1 MSDFAVIGLGRF
13 GSSVART
20 LYELGHNVLAM
31 DRDESALRE
40 VVDHVTHAVQ
50 VDSTDPEALRAVGV
64 TNVDAVVVAI
74 GVDIQESILT
84 TMLLKELGCRKVVA
98 KAVDERQGKVLEKV
112 GADQVV
118 FPERD
123 MGVRVAHSL
132 ASPNVLEYIQL
143 SPEYTIEEV
152 NVPERLDGRTLG
164 DLDLRT
170 KFGVNVLLIRRD
182 SQLLI
187 SPATDVRLQTGD
199 VLVVVG
205 ENRQLNRLESAI

>member
-1 MSDFAVIGLGRF
+1 MGEFAVIGLGRF

-20 LYELGHNVLAM
+20 LYDLGHNVLAM
-31 DRDESALRE
+31 DKDEEALRG
-40 VVDHVTHAVQ
+40 VADHVTHAVQ
-50 VDSTDPEALRAVGV
+50 IDTTDPDALRAVGI
-64 TNVDAVVVAI
+64 TNFDAVVVAI

-84 TMLLKELGCRKVVA
+84 TMILKDLGVKKVVA

-112 GADQVV
+112 GADAVV

-132 ASPNVLEYIQL
+132 VSPNVLEYLEL
-143 SPEYTIEEV
+143 SPQYTIDEV
-152 NVPERLDGRTLG
+152 RVPERLDGRTLG
-164 DLDLRT
+164 ELELRA
-170 KFGVNVLLIRRD
+170 KFGVNVLLILRD

-187 SPATDVRLQTGD
+187 SPSGDVRLRSGD

-205 ENRQLNRLESAI
+205 ENRQLHRLESVI

>member
-1 MSDFAVIGLGRF
+1 MGEFAVIGMGRF
-13 GSSVART
+13 GTSVART
-20 LYELGHNVLAM
+20 LYDLGHNVLAM
-31 DRDESALRE
+31 DKDEAALRL

-50 VDSTDPEALRAVGV
+50 VDSTDPEALRAVGI

-84 TMLLKELGCRKVVA
+84 TLLLKDLGVKKIVA
-98 KAVDERQGKVLEKV
+98 KAVDEQQGKVLEKV
-112 GADQVV
+112 GADLVI

-123 MGVRVAHSL
+123 MGERVAHSL
-132 ASPNVLEYIQL
+132 ASPNVLEYIEL
-143 SPEYTIEEV
+143 SPDHTIEEV
-152 NVPERLDGRTLG
+152 NVPARLDGRTLG
-164 DLDLRT
+164 ELELRT
-170 KFGVNVLLIRRD
+170 KFGCNVLLIRRD

-205 ENRQLNRLESAI
+205 ENRQLNRLESAF

>member
-1 MSDFAVIGLGRF
+1 MGEFAVIGLGRF

-20 LYELGHNVLAM
+20 LYDLGHNVLAM
-31 DRDESALRE
+31 DKDEAALRL

-50 VDSTDPEALRAVGV
+50 VDSTDPEALRAVGI
-64 TNVDAVVVAI
+64 TNLDAVVVAI

-84 TMLLKELGCRKVVA
+84 TLLLKDLGVKKIVA
-98 KAVDERQGKVLEKV
+98 KAVDEQQGKVLEKV
-112 GADQVV
+112 GADLVI

-123 MGVRVAHSL
+123 MGERVAHSL
-132 ASPNVLEYIQL
+132 ASPNVLEYIEL
-143 SPEYTIEEV
+143 SPDYTIEEV
-152 NVPERLDGRTLG
+152 NVPARLDGRTLG
-164 DLDLRT
+164 ELELRT

-205 ENRQLNRLESAI
+205 ENRQLNRLESAF

>member
-1 MSDFAVIGLGRF
+1 MGEFAVIGLGRF

-20 LYELGHNVLAM
+20 LYELGHNVLAV
-31 DRDESALRE
+31 DKDEESLRA

-50 VDSTDPEALRAVGV
+50 VDSTDPNALRAVGI
-64 TNVDAVVVAI
+64 TNFDAVVVAI

-84 TMLLKELGCRKVVA
+84 TMLLKDLGVKKIVA
-98 KAVDERQGKVLEKV
+98 KAVDDRQGKVLEKV
-112 GADQVV
+112 GADTVV

-123 MGVRVAHSL
+123 MGVRVAHTL
-132 ASPNVLEYIQL
+132 ASPNVLEYL
-143 SPEYTIEEV
+143 ELTSEYTIDEV
-152 NVPERLDGRTLG
+152 RVPDRLNGRTLQ

-170 KFGVNVLLIRRD
+170 RFGVNVLLILRD

-187 SPATDVRLQTGD
+187 SPATDVQLRSGD

-205 ENRQLNRLESAI
+205 ENKQLNRLEHAL

>member
-1 MSDFAVIGLGRF
+1 MGEFAVIGLGRF

-20 LYELGHNVLAM
+20 LYDLGHNVLAM
-31 DRDESALRE
+31 DKDEEALRA
-40 VVDHVTHAVQ
+40 VSDHVTHAVQ
-50 VDSTDPEALRAVGV
+50 IDTTDPDALRAVGI
-64 TNVDAVVVAI
+64 TNFDAVVVAI

-84 TMLLKELGCRKVVA
+84 TMLLKDLGVKKVVA

-112 GADQVV
+112 GADAVV

-132 ASPNVLEYIQL
+132 ASPNVLEYLEL
-143 SPEYTIEEV
+143 SPQYTIDEV
-152 NVPERLDGRTLG
+152 RVPERLDGRTLG
-164 DLDLRT
+164 ELELRA
-170 KFGVNVLLIRRD
+170 KFGVNVLLILRD

-187 SPATDVRLQTGD
+187 SPSGDVRLQSGD

-205 ENRQLNRLESAI
+205 ENRQLHRLESVI

>member
-1 MSDFAVIGLGRF
+1 MAEFAVIGLGRF

-20 LYELGHNVLAM
+20 LYDLGHNVLAM
-31 DRDESALRE
+31 DKSEDALHA

-50 VDSTDPEALRAVGV
+50 IDSTDPDALRAVGI
-64 TNVDAVVVAI
+64 TNFDAVVVAI

-84 TMLLKELGCRKVVA
+84 TMLLKDLGVKKVVA

-112 GADQVV
+112 GADTVV

-132 ASPNVLEYIQL
+132 ASPNVLEYLEL
-143 SPEYTIEEV
+143 SPQYTIDEV
-152 NVPERLDGRTLG
+152 KVPKRLDGRTLG
-164 DLDLRT
+164 ELELRA
-170 KFGVNVLLIRRD
+170 KFGVNVLLILRD

-187 SPATDVRLQTGD
+187 SPSTDARLQSGD

-205 ENRQLNRLESAI
+205 ENRQLDRLESVI

>member
-1 MSDFAVIGLGRF
+1 MAEFAVIGLGRF

-20 LYELGHNVLAM
+20 LYDLGHNVLAM
-31 DRDESALRE
+31 DKSEDALHE

-50 VDSTDPEALRAVGV
+50 IDSTDPDALRAVGI
-64 TNVDAVVVAI
+64 TNFDAVVVAI

-84 TMLLKELGCRKVVA
+84 TMLLKDLGVKKVVA
-98 KAVDERQGKVLEKV
+98 KAVDDRQGKVLEKV
-112 GADQVV
+112 GADTVV

-132 ASPNVLEYIQL
+132 ATPNVLEYLEL
-143 SPEYTIEEV
+143 SPQYTIDEV
-152 NVPERLDGRTLG
+152 KVPERLDGRTLG
-164 DLDLRT
+164 ELELRA
-170 KFGVNVLLIRRD
+170 KFGVNVLLILRD

-187 SPATDVRLQTGD
+187 SPSTDARLQSGD

-205 ENRQLNRLESAI
+205 ENRQLNRLESVI

>member
-1 MSDFAVIGLGRF
+1 MGEFAVIGLGRF

-20 LYELGHNVLAM
+20 LYELGHNVLAI
-31 DRDESALRE
+31 DKDEEVLRE

-50 VDSTDPEALRAVGV
+50 VDSTDPEALRAVGI
-64 TNVDAVVVAI
+64 TNLDAVVVAI
-74 GVDIQESILT
+74 GAEIQESILT
-84 TMLLKELGCRKVVA
+84 TLLLKDLGVKKVVA
-98 KAVDERQGKVLEKV
+98 KAVDDQQGKVLQKV
-112 GADQVV
+112 GADLVI

-123 MGVRVAHSL
+123 MGERVAHSL
-132 ASPNVLEYIQL
+132 ASPNVLEYIEL

-152 NVPERLDGRTLG
+152 NVPARLGGQTLG
-164 DLDLRT
+164 DLDLRG

-187 SPATDVRLQTGD
+187 SPGTDVRLQTGD

-205 ENRQLNRLESAI
+205 ENRQLNRLESAF